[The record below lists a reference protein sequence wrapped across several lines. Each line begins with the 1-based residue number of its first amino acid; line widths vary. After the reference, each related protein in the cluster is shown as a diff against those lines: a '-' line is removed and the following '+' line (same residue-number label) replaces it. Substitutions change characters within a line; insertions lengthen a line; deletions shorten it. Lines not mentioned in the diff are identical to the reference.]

1 MNMLEKESII
11 QMTGGL
17 LIRYFTEEI
26 PLGYPFSFEKFR
38 DNVAFFILHRQYFDG
53 SKKKSLRQHRGND
66 NDDQRMMDSRYIKK
80 INHNRDELRKDIK
93 ERTGIEIGTLSVSDM
108 SSIKNKISGYA
119 LTKMQY
125 EELQNLENISLF
137 EAMRSRRICD
147 VKKVSITDFHAYMQE
162 YDKLILRYTDM
173 LKSDDE
179 NIIFAT
185 LELFNIEWKYNIE
198 FFYTC
203 ASYMEEH
210 SLKEIPAN
218 KLGMLC
224 GKVNFIDNEGN
235 NIHTDSRFVLGR
247 QEIVPMLFSEDEQE
261 WGKITIKIREYLKA
275 SMCLRQKV
283 IPRCKK
289 IDDFYKN
296 KPVHEWV
303 NFLHENYDMQKLY
316 VNKEWNNKKIRCFR
330 NICRSMIAEDVPY

>member
-1 MNMLEKESII
+1 
-11 QMTGGL
+11 
-17 LIRYFTEEI
+17 
-26 PLGYPFSFEKFR
+26 
-38 DNVAFFILHRQYFDG
+38 
-53 SKKKSLRQHRGND
+53 
-66 NDDQRMMDSRYIKK
+66 MMDSRYIKK

-108 SSIKNKISGYA
+108 SSIKNKISGYD

-179 NIIFAT
+179 NVIFAT

-224 GKVNFIDNEGN
+224 GKVNFIDKQ
-235 NIHTDSRFVLGR
+235 D
-247 QEIVPMLFSEDEQE
+247 
-261 WGKITIKIREYLKA
+261 Y
-275 SMCLRQKV
+275 
-283 IPRCKK
+283 
-289 IDDFYKN
+289 DF
-296 KPVHEWV
+296 E
-303 NFLHENYDMQKLY
+303 
-316 VNKEWNNKKIRCFR
+316 R
-330 NICRSMIAEDVPY
+330 

>member
-1 MNMLEKESII
+1 MNMWEKVSII
-11 QMTGGL
+11 QMTGGLLRL

-38 DNVAFFILHRQYFDG
+38 DNVAFFILYRQYFDG

-108 SSIKNKISGYA
+108 SSIKNKISGYD

-179 NIIFAT
+179 NVIFAT

-224 GKVNFIDNEGN
+224 GKVNFIDKQ
-235 NIHTDSRFVLGR
+235 D
-247 QEIVPMLFSEDEQE
+247 
-261 WGKITIKIREYLKA
+261 Y
-275 SMCLRQKV
+275 
-283 IPRCKK
+283 
-289 IDDFYKN
+289 DF
-296 KPVHEWV
+296 E
-303 NFLHENYDMQKLY
+303 
-316 VNKEWNNKKIRCFR
+316 R
-330 NICRSMIAEDVPY
+330 